1 MANLLSFTFL
11 ARIWMLSLSRLQ
23 PRMLQIADTPETEH
37 VRLED
42 EETLELFLSL
52 VGGGLSFENFTIF
65 EKHRVWDFPIPLLP
79 RYDVYCIHFEDW
91 NINSIRVEESQ
102 GVLAHLE
109 EVEGKLVEL
118 HLLCQVWSVVRLD
131 STPATNVAYTPE
143 TEKQSIKWQK
153 SQLRSIKIE
162 SWTHKQ

>member
-1 MANLLSFTFL
+1 M
-11 ARIWMLSLSRLQ
+11 
-23 PRMLQIADTPETEH
+23 P
-37 VRLED
+37 
-42 EETLELFLSL
+42 
-52 VGGGLSFENFTIF
+52 
-65 EKHRVWDFPIPLLP
+65 P

-131 STPATNVAYTPE
+131 STPATNVAYTPA